1 MFSIRLGVIDMAK
14 YCGYMG
20 RVILLDL
27 SARKAENYI
36 WTDRDRELY
45 IGGKAMASKIMYDNF
60 TGEED
65 PLGPDNLLI
74 IATGPL
80 NGSFLPSTSRFDVSG
95 LSPLTG
101 ITASSNCGG
110 DFGLWLKKAG
120 IDALIL
126 HGRCE
131 SPTWIEIDEGEI
143 RLHDASALS
152 GLRTGETQRELR
164 RLFSESKGKPSR
176 CGTLCIGP
184 AGENYVNFASVFA
197 NGHSTGRAG
206 FGAVLGW
213 KNLKAIRIKGE
224 GKLPLCDEERV
235 RALSRAWA
243 ASLRETR
250 REEGDNC
257 CTACPLHC
265 ARQGRGEDPLSDALG
280 MDAIAAGRAAE
291 RFAGSGLSREELF
304 NAMAHGRIDVNER
317 RSGERENKL
326 KSGKRRKG
334 SFEAVLRAF
343 ELPDD
348 EESALFCRRFT
359 EAVSVSGQC
368 MFTLKALRKGELPML
383 DMLQAVTGK
392 PYTLEDFLAMGE
404 ESLRLE
410 RELKA
415 RFEK

>member
-1 MFSIRLGVIDMAK
+1 MEHW
-14 YCGYMG
+14 GYMG
-20 RVILLDL
+20 KILEVDL
-27 SARKAENYI
+27 S
-36 WTDRDRELY
+36 RETVRTL
-45 IGGKAMASKIMYDNF
+45 
-60 TGEED
+60 
-65 PLGPDNLLI
+65 PLP
-74 IATGPL
+74 
-80 NGSFLPSTSRFDVSG
+80 
-95 LSPLTG
+95 
-101 ITASSNCGG
+101 
-110 DFGLWLKKAG
+110 
-120 IDALIL
+120 
-126 HGRCE
+126 
-131 SPTWIEIDEGEI
+131 
-143 RLHDASALS
+143 SALS
-152 GLRTGETQRELR
+152 GRALAAQLMLESLSGGEGALSEENVVVIATALLTLTGAPASARFDIASLSPRDGCPAIANCGGALGLMLR
-164 RLFSESKGKPSR
+164 RAGYDALLLRGRCRGLRLLEIDNGYVNFCDAESLRGVETDRCTDLLSKEKPGSAV
-176 CGTLCIGP
+176 LCIGP

-235 RALSRAWA
+235 RALSCAWA
-243 ASLRETR
+243 ASLREAR

-265 ARQGRGEDPLSDALG
+265 ARQGRGEDPLLDALG

-291 RFAGSGLSREELF
+291 RFAGCGLSREELF
-304 NAMAHGRIDVNER
+304 TAMAHGRIDVNER

-368 MFTLKALRKGELPML
+368 MFTLKALKKGELPML

-392 PYTLEDFLAMGE
+392 PYTLEDFVAMGE